1 MYYLLSGT
9 HPFTGD
15 DDTIGERIMF
25 GELKF
30 HS

>member
-15 DDTIGERIMF
+15 ADTLGDRIMF
-25 GELKF
+25 NDLSFEN
-30 HS
+30 

>member
-15 DDTIGERIMF
+15 DDTIGDRIMF
-25 GELKF
+25 DKLTF